1 MLNNGGGVLRKGT
14 DEAEKQAD
22 QRGREIVPR
31 MVLTSVRN
39 TVNLRRIAQEL
50 AGVLDSGRTTRRRDA
65 VFPVVSWWRRVP
77 AETRSQLDR
86 VKLNA
91 PSEGCGE
98 VSSWR
103 ANES

>member
-1 MLNNGGGVLRKGT
+1 MVQNGGGVLRKDA
-14 DEAEKQAD
+14 DETVKQAD
-22 QRGREIVPR
+22 QRKREIVPR
-31 MVLTSVRN
+31 MVLTSVPS
-39 TVNLRRIAQEL
+39 TVDLRGLSQET
-50 AGVLDSGRTTRRRDA
+50 AGVLDPGRTTRRRDA
-65 VFPVVSWWRRVP
+65 VFPVVCWWRRVP

-98 VSSWR
+98 ASSWR

>member
-1 MLNNGGGVLRKGT
+1 MQNGGGVLRKDANET
-14 DEAEKQAD
+14 VEQAD
-22 QRGREIVPR
+22 QRKREIVPR
-31 MVLTSVRN
+31 MVLTSVPN
-39 TVNLRRIAQEL
+39 TVNLRWLAQEL
-50 AGVLDSGRTTRRRDA
+50 AGVLDPGRATRRRDE
-65 VFPVVSWWRRVP
+65 VFPVVCWWRRVP

-98 VSSWR
+98 GSSWR